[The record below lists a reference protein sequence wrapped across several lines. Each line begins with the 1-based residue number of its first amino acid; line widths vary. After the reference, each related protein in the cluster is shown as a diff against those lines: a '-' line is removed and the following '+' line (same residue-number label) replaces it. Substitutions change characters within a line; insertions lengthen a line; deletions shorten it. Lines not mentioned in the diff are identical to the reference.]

1 MSKQKV
7 VSSLLLSTV
16 VLGGLAFY
24 PTTTVK
30 AEVLE
35 PDVTSVNVSDATNIP
50 VVSNEEE
57 LEDDIASEEE
67 LNEQAEEV
75 TKPSSPEALLQPRAM
90 MSDSTNSDMEE
101 IPVDDSVSEKIA
113 DTPLIQTSNVDSK
126 AKGDDQAKIR
136 ASVSVEPLKVEK
148 NKLEWQVTFDTEA
161 WSFDK
166 SPGGF
171 YFVLPEGLELTEII
185 DNDHGSSNIINDFP
199 TDVNAPKNDGGQKYR
214 FFSKEEK
221 RQDDKNFDSQ
231 WGWSA
236 EQANPDVTVQ
246 KWKSEG
252 RFSKIYFIDKITDTT
267 RVTYALTARIT
278 DSNQKS
284 FPVAAVM
291 KTFGYTNWSG
301 VQFTSLGAR
310 EILLETPK
318 ETPMPPKEAPKP
330 EEPKQEAPQT
340 PAPDAP
346 QPEGSKDTP
355 EASPKPEAPQTPP
368 APEASQPEA
377 PESSGIVELGTI
389 PKESLKVKVTFKEK
403 GDILTTPDSTYRLQ
417 EGQYL
422 EEVIIGSNIEDT
434 LARAQ
439 KRVTT
444 KEGYEFVGWALE
456 SDPEKE
462 IEKNLKVSHDITLV
476 AIVRK
481 KSSEETLKPMEPKVE
496 KPTPEVPQ
504 VPEAPSTPK
513 EEAPKKEVP
522 APEVPSILEE
532 QPKETPVPEVP
543 KQEEVQPEAPKSD
556 KVETDKP
563 MPETKKPDMKQPK
576 ADDMPKEQKPKAE
589 EPKAEQ
595 PQMDKPQME
604 APKKDSEAP
613 KTGKTETD
621 KPMPETKKP
630 DMKQPKT
637 DDMPKEQKPKAEEP
651 KAEQPQMEAPKKDS
665 EAPKS
670 DKAET
675 DKPMPET
682 KKPDMKQPK
691 TDDMPKEQK
700 PNAEAPKAEQPQM
713 EAPKK
718 DSEAPKTGKAETD
731 KPMPETKK
739 PDMKQPKTDDMP
751 KEQKPKAEEPK
762 AEQPQMDTPQMEAP
776 KKDSEAPKTGKA
788 ESDKPMPET
797 KQPDMK
803 QPKTDDML
811 KEQKPK
817 AEEPKAEQPQMEA
830 PKKDSEAP
838 KSDKVE
844 TDKPMPETKKPDMKQ
859 PKADKQEAE
868 KAQMTRTEG
877 MKPESKVSM
886 MPKAE
891 APKAT
896 LPNTGEAS
904 SAIGWLG
911 GALAT
916 LATGLY
922 LFKNKKEE

>member
-30 AEVLE
+30 AESLE
-35 PDVTSVNVSDATNIP
+35 TDVTSVSSGDVVEKP
-50 VVSNEEE
+50 VVSDGGESDFLAEEE
-57 LEDDIASEEE
+57 LEDDETLEEE
-67 LNEQAEEV
+67 LNEKAEEV
-75 TKPSSPEALLQPRAM
+75 TEPSSPEALLQPRAV
-90 MSDSTNSDMEE
+90 MSNSGSNDMEE
-101 IPVDDSVSEKIA
+101 IPVNDEPSDNTAEKVVKQQSE
-113 DTPLIQTSNVDSK
+113 LIQSSNADYKNAGDQSK
-126 AKGDDQAKIR
+126 LSK
-136 ASVSVEPLKVEK
+136 SVSVDLLSAERG
-148 NKLEWQVTFDTEA
+148 QVTWKVSFDTSA
-161 WSFDK
+161 WSFNHN
-166 SPGGF
+166 GGL
-171 YFVLPEGLELTEII
+171 YFVLPNGLKLTAII
-185 DNDHGSSNIINDFP
+185 DNNYEKANIIDKFP
-199 TDVNAPKNDGGQKYR
+199 TNVNTSENNGGQKYR
-214 FFSKEEK
+214 FFSKKENG
-221 RQDDKNFDSQ
+221 QGDKNFDSQ
-231 WGWSA
+231 WGWSVD
-236 EQANPDVTVQ
+236 QAAPNEKV
-246 KWKSEG
+246 KNWKTEN
-252 RFSKIYFIDKITDTT
+252 RFSEIYFIDKIQATT
-267 RVTYALTARIT
+267 QLTYTLTASVT
-278 DSNQKS
+278 DPSQKT
-284 FPVAAVM
+284 FPLVAVM
-291 KTFGYTNWSG
+291 KSFRYGNSSG
-301 VQFTSLGAR
+301 TEVTSLGAR
-310 EILLETPK
+310 EITLEK
-318 ETPMPPKEAPKP
+318 EKTLPPKEDPKP

-434 LARAQ
+434 LVRAQ

-504 VPEAPSTPK
+504 VPEAPQTPEAPTEEPKKEDAPAPSTPSVPEEQPKETPAPEVPSTPEKQPEAPKEEPEQDAPQTPEAPSTPK
-513 EEAPKKEVP
+513 EEASKKEVP

-630 DMKQPKT
+630 DMKQPKA
-637 DDMPKEQKPKAEEP
+637 DKEQKPK
-651 KAEQPQMEAPKKDS
+651 
-665 EAPKS
+665 
-670 DKAET
+670 
-675 DKPMPET
+675 
-682 KKPDMKQPK
+682 
-691 TDDMPKEQK
+691 
-700 PNAEAPKAEQPQM
+700 AEAPKAEQPQM

-731 KPMPETKK
+731 KPMPETKQ
-739 PDMKQPKTDDMP
+739 PDMKQPKADDMP
-751 KEQKPKAEEPK
+751 KEQTPKSEDPNV
-762 AEQPQMDTPQMEAP
+762 EQPQMEAP

-788 ESDKPMPET
+788 ETDKPMPET
-797 KQPDMK
+797 KQPDMR
-803 QPKTDDML
+803 QPKADDMP
-811 KEQKPK
+811 KEQTPK
-817 AEEPKAEQPQMEA
+817 SEDPNVEQPQMEA

-838 KSDKVE
+838 KTGKAE
-844 TDKPMPETKKPDMKQ
+844 TDKPMPETKQPDMRQ
-859 PKADKQEAE
+859 P
-868 KAQMTRTEG
+868 
-877 MKPESKVSM
+877 
-886 MPKAE
+886 
-891 APKAT
+891 
-896 LPNTGEAS
+896 
-904 SAIGWLG
+904 
-911 GALAT
+911 
-916 LATGLY
+916 
-922 LFKNKKEE
+922 

>member
-75 TKPSSPEALLQPRAM
+75 TKPSSPEALLQLRAM

-267 RVTYALTARIT
+267 RVTYTLTARIT
-278 DSNQKS
+278 DSNPKS

-318 ETPMPPKEAPKP
+318 ETPMPPKEDPKP

-504 VPEAPSTPK
+504 VPEAPQTPEAPT
-513 EEAPKKEVP
+513 EEPKKEDAP
-522 APEVPSILEE
+522 APSTPSVPEE
-532 QPKETPVPEVP
+532 QPKETPAPEVP
-543 KQEEVQPEAPKSD
+543 STPE
-556 KVETDKP
+556 
-563 MPETKKPDMKQPK
+563 KQP
-576 ADDMPKEQKPKAE
+576 
-589 EPKAEQ
+589 
-595 PQMDKPQME
+595 
-604 APKKDSEAP
+604 
-613 KTGKTETD
+613 
-621 KPMPETKKP
+621 
-630 DMKQPKT
+630 
-637 DDMPKEQKPKAEEP
+637 
-651 KAEQPQMEAPKKDS
+651 

-675 DKPMPET
+675 DKPTPET

-751 KEQKPKAEEPK
+751 KEQKPNAEEPK

>member
-24 PTTTVK
+24 STTTVK
-30 AEVLE
+30 AESLE
-35 PDVTSVNVSDATNIP
+35 TDVTSVSSGDVVEKP
-50 VVSNEEE
+50 VVSDGGESDFLAEEE
-57 LEDDIASEEE
+57 LEDDETLEEE
-67 LNEQAEEV
+67 LNEKAEEV
-75 TKPSSPEALLQPRAM
+75 TEPSSPEALLQPRAV
-90 MSDSTNSDMEE
+90 MSNSGSNDMEE
-101 IPVDDSVSEKIA
+101 IPVNDEPSDNMAEKVVEK
-113 DTPLIQTSNVDSK
+113 PLIQSSNADSK
-126 AKGDDQAKIR
+126 LSSNDQTKLKT
-136 ASVSVEPLKVEK
+136 SVSVDSLSLEK
-148 NKLEWQVTFDTEA
+148 KEVKWRVSFDTSA
-161 WSFDK
+161 WSFNN
-166 SPGGF
+166 SHGGF

-185 DNDHGSSNIINDFP
+185 DNNHDNSNIIGKFP
-199 TDVNAPKNDGGQKYR
+199 TNVHSPENNGGKEYR
-214 FFSKEEK
+214 FFSKEK
-221 RQDDKNFDSQ
+221 DNDSFNAQ

-236 EQANPDVTVQ
+236 GQANPDDTVN
-246 KWKSEG
+246 KWKSEN
-252 RFSKIYFIDKITDTT
+252 RFSKIYFIDQIKDTT
-267 RVTYALTARIT
+267 KVTYTLTANVI
-278 DSNQKS
+278 DPNPKS
-284 FPVAAVM
+284 FLLVAVM
-291 KTFGYTNWSG
+291 KSFGYKNHSNTEY
-301 VQFTSLGAR
+301 TSLGAL
-310 EILLETPK
+310 EITLEK
-318 ETPMPPKEAPKP
+318 EKTLPPKEDPKP

-504 VPEAPSTPK
+504 VPEAPQTPEAPTEEPKKEDAPAPSTPSVPEEQPKETPAPEVPSTPEKQPEAPKEEPEQDAPQTPEAPSTPK

-522 APEVPSILEE
+522 APEVPSIPEE

-543 KQEEVQPEAPKSD
+543 KQEEVQSEAPKSD

-630 DMKQPKT
+630 DMKQPKA
-637 DDMPKEQKPKAEEP
+637 DDVPKEQKPKAEAP
-651 KAEQPQMEAPKKDS
+651 KAEQPQMDKPQMEAPKKDS
-665 EAPKS
+665 EAPKTG
-670 DKAET
+670 KVET

-691 TDDMPKEQK
+691 ADDMPKEQK
-700 PNAEAPKAEQPQM
+700 PKAEAPKAEQPQMDKPQM

-718 DSEAPKTGKAETD
+718 DSEAPKTGKT
-731 KPMPETKK
+731 
-739 PDMKQPKTDDMP
+739 
-751 KEQKPKAEEPK
+751 
-762 AEQPQMDTPQMEAP
+762 
-776 KKDSEAPKTGKA
+776 
-788 ESDKPMPET
+788 
-797 KQPDMK
+797 
-803 QPKTDDML
+803 
-811 KEQKPK
+811 
-817 AEEPKAEQPQMEA
+817 
-830 PKKDSEAP
+830 
-838 KSDKVE
+838 E

-868 KAQMTRTEG
+868 KAQMPRTEG

>member
-30 AEVLE
+30 AESLE
-35 PDVTSVNVSDATNIP
+35 TDVTSVSSGDVVEKP
-50 VVSNEEE
+50 VVSDGGESDFLAEEE
-57 LEDDIASEEE
+57 LEDDETLEEE
-67 LNEQAEEV
+67 LNEKAEEV
-75 TKPSSPEALLQPRAM
+75 TEPSSPEALLQPRAV
-90 MSDSTNSDMEE
+90 MSNSGSNDMEE

-267 RVTYALTARIT
+267 RVTYVLTARIT

-355 EASPKPEAPQTPP
+355 EASPK
-368 APEASQPEA
+368 PEA

-504 VPEAPSTPK
+504 VPEAPQTPEAPTEEPKKEDAPAPSTPSVPEEQPKETPAPEVPSTPEKQPEAPKEEPEQDAPQTPEAPSTPK

-522 APEVPSILEE
+522 APEVPSIPEE

-630 DMKQPKT
+630 DMKQPKA
-637 DDMPKEQKPKAEEP
+637 DDMPKEQTPKAEAP
-651 KAEQPQMEAPKKDS
+651 KAEQPQMDKPQMEAPKKDS
-665 EAPKS
+665 EAPKTG
-670 DKAET
+670 KVET

-691 TDDMPKEQK
+691 ADDMPKEQK
-700 PNAEAPKAEQPQM
+700 PKAEAPKAEQPQMDKPQM

-718 DSEAPKTGKAETD
+718 DSEAPKY
-731 KPMPETKK
+731 
-739 PDMKQPKTDDMP
+739 
-751 KEQKPKAEEPK
+751 
-762 AEQPQMDTPQMEAP
+762 
-776 KKDSEAPKTGKA
+776 
-788 ESDKPMPET
+788 
-797 KQPDMK
+797 
-803 QPKTDDML
+803 
-811 KEQKPK
+811 
-817 AEEPKAEQPQMEA
+817 
-830 PKKDSEAP
+830 
-838 KSDKVE
+838 DKVE

-868 KAQMTRTEG
+868 KTQMPRTEG

>member
-35 PDVTSVNVSDATNIP
+35 PDVTSVNASDATNIP

-101 IPVDDSVSEKIA
+101 IPVNDEPSDNMAEKVVEK
-113 DTPLIQTSNVDSK
+113 PLIQSSNADSK
-126 AKGDDQAKIR
+126 LSSNDQTKLKT
-136 ASVSVEPLKVEK
+136 SVSVDSLSLEK
-148 NKLEWQVTFDTEA
+148 KEVKWRVSFDTSA
-161 WSFDK
+161 WSFNN
-166 SPGGF
+166 SHGGF

-185 DNDHGSSNIINDFP
+185 DNNHDNSNIIGKFP
-199 TDVNAPKNDGGQKYR
+199 TNVHSPENNGGKEYR
-214 FFSKEEK
+214 FFSKEK
-221 RQDDKNFDSQ
+221 DNDSFNAQ

-236 EQANPDVTVQ
+236 GQANPDDTVN
-246 KWKSEG
+246 KWKSEN
-252 RFSKIYFIDKITDTT
+252 RFSKIYFIDQIKDTT
-267 RVTYALTARIT
+267 KVTYTLTANVI
-278 DSNQKS
+278 DPNPKS
-284 FPVAAVM
+284 FLLVAVM
-291 KTFGYTNWSG
+291 KSFGYKNHSNTEY
-301 VQFTSLGAR
+301 TSLGAR
-310 EILLETPK
+310 EITLEK
-318 ETPMPPKEAPKP
+318 EKTLPPKEDPKP

-403 GDILTTPDSTYRLQ
+403 GDILTTADSTYRLQ

-456 SDPEKE
+456 SAPEKE

-504 VPEAPSTPK
+504 VPEAPQTPEAPTEEPKKEDAPAPSTPSVPEEQPKETPAPEVPSTPEKQPEAPKEEPEQDAPQTPEAPSTPK
-513 EEAPKKEVP
+513 EEAPKEEVP
-522 APEVPSILEE
+522 APEVPSIPEE

-543 KQEEVQPEAPKSD
+543 KQKEVQPEAPKSD

-576 ADDMPKEQKPKAE
+576 TDDMPKEQKPKAE

-595 PQMDKPQME
+595 PQME

-665 EAPKS
+665 EAPK
-670 DKAET
+670 
-675 DKPMPET
+675 
-682 KKPDMKQPK
+682 
-691 TDDMPKEQK
+691 
-700 PNAEAPKAEQPQM
+700 
-713 EAPKK
+713 
-718 DSEAPKTGKAETD
+718 TGKTETD

-762 AEQPQMDTPQMEAP
+762 AEQPQMEAP
-776 KKDSEAPKTGKA
+776 KKDSEAPKTGKT
-788 ESDKPMPET
+788 ETDKPMPET
-797 KQPDMK
+797 KKPDMK
-803 QPKTDDML
+803 QPKTDDMP

-838 KSDKVE
+838 KTGKTE

-859 PKADKQEAE
+859 PKTDDMPKEQKPKAE
-868 KAQMTRTEG
+868 E
-877 MKPESKVSM
+877 
-886 MPKAE
+886 PKAE